1 MENKVHRSSKASN
14 KSSNRES
21 LQGEKEELE
30 FYYNILETP
39 ILNYLENPLNS
50 GYQDFESI
58 KNLIN
63 LKIESRKGNNDFKLK
78 FNEISKSTNC
88 FQLNQNADCYVGDNI
103 LIYCR
108 IINTTNNQIIY
119 KDILITDENDKK
131 KKINIKL
138 SKNPLNNLLNINESL
153 YFNIALK
160 NTKEDLK
167 IGIKFVYKN
176 VIIKKNHYEIIS
188 DDFFEKKFNIQ
199 ILKPF
204 EIETN
209 FYHFQME
216 KYYLRINI
224 KNLTKFPIFIL
235 DINIL
240 YEFNE
245 GNYLLFIDKN
255 NFEESFL
262 DRNEEISFIFPIDEY
277 NILLK
282 QNLYI
287 VNILWKKYNEF
298 IKRDYLYT
306 ISNNLSIFSQN
317 YILKIKEKPDKI
329 EINSIFN
336 IVFNFQSNEDFSNI
350 QINLIKNFNEKEIE
364 ILSIKDKIF
373 NCKKNESKD
382 ITFICKNYFKGSN
395 IFFPTFF
402 FSCDQTK
409 KFEKIIEFECENN
422 I

>member
-1 MENKVHRSSKASN
+1 MERKVQRTSKTSN

-21 LQGEKEELE
+21 FQAEKEELE
-30 FYYNILETP
+30 FKYIILEPP

-50 GYQDFESI
+50 GFEDFENI

-63 LKIESRKGNNDFKLK
+63 SKNKNKKDSNIN

-88 FQLNQNADCYVGDNI
+88 FQLNQNIDSYVGDNI
-103 LIYCR
+103 LIDCSVL
-108 IINTTNNQIIY
+108 NTSYNQIIY
-119 KDILITDENDKK
+119 QDIIIVDENDKK
-131 KKINIKL
+131 KKINFKPR
-138 SKNPLNNLLNINESL
+138 NFPANNILNINEGL
-153 YFNIALK
+153 YFNIFLK
-160 NTKEDLK
+160 NVKEDLK
-167 IGIKFVYKN
+167 IVIKFDYKN
-176 VIIKKNHYEIIS
+176 VVIKKNHYEIIS

-224 KNLTKFPIFIL
+224 KNLTKHLIFIL

-240 YEFNE
+240 YELE
-245 GNYLLFIDKN
+245 ERNYLLFIGNN
-255 NFEESFL
+255 NFEQSFL

-277 NILLK
+277 DILLK
-282 QNLYI
+282 QNLFK
-287 VNILWKKYNEF
+287 VNVVWKKYNELF
-298 IKRDYLYT
+298 KRDFLYP
-306 ISNNLSIFSQN
+306 ISNNLSIFSRN
-317 YILKIKEKPDKI
+317 YILTIKEKPDKV
-329 EINSIFN
+329 EINTLFNIIFN
-336 IVFNFQSNEDFSNI
+336 FKSNEDFSNI
-350 QINLIKNFNEKEIE
+350 QINLIKNFNVKEIE

-382 ITFICKNYFKGSN
+382 ITFICKNYFKGNN